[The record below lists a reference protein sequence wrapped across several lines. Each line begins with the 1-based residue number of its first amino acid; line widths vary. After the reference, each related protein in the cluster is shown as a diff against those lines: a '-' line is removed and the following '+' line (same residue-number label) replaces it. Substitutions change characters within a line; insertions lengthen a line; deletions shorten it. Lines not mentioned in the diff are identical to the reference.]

1 MASSFFLRR
10 LLRRMTA
17 VPRPRVRSAMM
28 VTMMPINAPMDSVTA
43 PFVFEDVELEVT
55 GTGTPDPDPVVV
67 AAAALILLVN
77 VLAYVVVSVVVSWLA
92 VRVAVYEDVK
102 TEYTFGSTVGGGV

>member
-17 VPRPRVRSAMM
+17 VPRPRVRSAMT

-43 PFVFEDVELEVT
+43 PFVFEDVELEAKGI
-55 GTGTPDPDPVVV
+55 GTPDPVVV

-77 VLAYVVVSVVVSWLA
+77 VLAYVVVSVVLCWLA
-92 VRVAVYEDVK
+92 LRVAVYEDVK
-102 TEYTFGSTVGGGV
+102 TE